1 MTDPDFRC
9 GYAAI
14 VGRPNVG
21 KSTLQNALIGE
32 KLSIVTPRPQTTR
45 HRILGIDNRDDAQI
59 VYVDTPGLH
68 RDGKRAL
75 NRAMNRAAAGSLPDA
90 DLVLFVV
97 EAMRFEPEDE
107 DVLARAQA
115 SGRPII
121 AVINKIDR
129 VRPRDR
135 LLPYVASLA
144 ERADFAEVIPVSAQR
159 GENLERLREL
169 VRGRLP
175 VGLPLFEQDRVSDR
189 GEGFRYAEVIREKL
203 MIHLRD
209 ELPYGLTVEVERI
222 EDDGDLRRVAA
233 VVWVERDGQKAIVI
247 GRGGKQLKTCGSQA
261 RRDLERLAGR
271 KVHLELW
278 VRVRENWADSDK
290 ELRRLGHDLE

>member
-1 MTDPDFRC
+1 MPPPAVD
-9 GYAAI
+9 
-14 VGRPNVG
+14 
-21 KSTLQNALIGE
+21 LI
-32 KLSIVTPRPQTTR
+32 
-45 HRILGIDNRDDAQI
+45 
-59 VYVDTPGLH
+59 
-68 RDGKRAL
+68 
-75 NRAMNRAAAGSLPDA
+75 
-90 DLVLFVV
+90 LFVV

-129 VRPRDR
+129 VRPKER

-144 ERADFAEVIPVSAQR
+144 QRAEFAEVIPISAQR
-159 GENLERLREL
+159 GENLERLRAL
-169 VRGRLP
+169 VRDRLP
-175 VGLPLFEQDRVSDR
+175 AGPPLFEQDRVSDR
-189 GEGFRYAEVIREKL
+189 GDRFRYAEVIREKL

-261 RRDLERLAGR
+261 RRDLERISGR
-271 KVHLELW
+271 KIHLELW